1 MYTMPAATLV
11 PKVTSAS
18 ASMVLAV
25 LDKQSVLL
33 FQSQIQLL
41 GLSQIQDTI
50 QNVNISFII
59 F

>member
-1 MYTMPAATLV
+1 MCTMPAATLV

-50 QNVNISFII
+50 QNVNISL
-59 F
+59 